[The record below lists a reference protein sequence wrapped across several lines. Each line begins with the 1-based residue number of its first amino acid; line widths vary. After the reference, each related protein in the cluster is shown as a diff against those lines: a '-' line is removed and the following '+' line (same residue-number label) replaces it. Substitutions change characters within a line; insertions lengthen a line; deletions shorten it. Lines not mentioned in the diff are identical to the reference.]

1 MSSRS
6 FGSDADKKLALSRRQ
21 FVHGLAAGGAMLG
34 FGLWP
39 KQSWA
44 LRSPGQNE
52 VLAGTQFDLSIGETL
67 VNYTGKTRPAITING
82 SVPGPALRW
91 KEGTRVQ
98 LRVRNALPRGAS
110 HGDSASIPRHGL
122 LRPSNM
128 YGVAGLGFGGINR
141 GERYLYEFDVRQ
153 GGSYW

>member
-82 SVPGPALRW
+82 SVPGPVLRW

-98 LRVRNALPRGAS
+98 LRVRSEEHTSELQSRG
-110 HGDSASIPRHGL
+110 HLVCRL
-122 LRPSNM
+122 
-128 YGVAGLGFGGINR
+128 
-141 GERYLYEFDVRQ
+141 
-153 GGSYW
+153 